1 MRDDLNAIPV
11 FVTVVESGNF
21 ASAATI
27 LHVTRSAVGKTIAR
41 LEARL
46 GVALFQR
53 TTRRQLLTEEG
64 EQFYHQCREALG
76 RIREAEEA
84 LQRGKGEVQGR
95 LRISLSSTNSVLC
108 GSRPVSSAT
117 ARHRR

>member
-1 MRDDLNAIPV
+1 M
-11 FVTVVESGNF
+11 
-21 ASAATI
+21 
-27 LHVTRSAVGKTIAR
+27 
-41 LEARL
+41 
-46 GVALFQR
+46 ALFQR

-95 LRISLSSTNSVLC
+95 LRISLPVLFGPALRGAAAVPPESALSTAEARAPLQ
-108 GSRPVSSAT
+108 RPAGQFAGRGV
-117 ARHRR
+117 